1 MRSVIMII
9 LSVLIA
15 STAVIHADGNS
26 GPMWATPSA
35 MAVKRVSDI
44 PDGQHQPGFLSNL
57 DCTKLTYRQAGGND
71 MRTGCFTPTAFGMLD
86 SDSEQVIFNGA
97 DEAVPLLPYANQE
110 VLAPWPKAL
119 NILSFSNLSTGGAYL
134 NMYDNPLAVMRD
146 QRDPL
151 GRLTGKQLTAAPE
164 RTLRGIGGKALA
176 VHTQAISFSD
186 NGSWLVVETLNGYFA
201 RVNLAS
207 LEVVPFAP
215 AFYGSNGSEP
225 QDAQIAI
232 SDNGRFVA
240 VENGQAPSFKV
251 YDLSTCKGN
260 PTSWQA
266 ENCQGHEYWP
276 FTGQQIAGLRTIRHP
291 RFVNDGLLSF
301 EIPGGGTARSGVYE
315 LAPTASIT
323 SLTDYLGL
331 GDSYTSGE
339 GAFDYLAGTDT
350 KDNTCHLSANSYPLL
365 LGRDLFGAAGG
376 HSVAC
381 SGAVINDVGGGD
393 GSYRGQTRNGPSLT
407 ELMTAQPERLSEIMS
422 SYSPGYVPQAMFARQ
437 YQPRVATVSIGGN
450 DVGFGDILER
460 CVVPHLSR
468 HLSDETC
475 YNTYESRQELV
486 NLVDRT
492 VPRWTALYRQLQAGS
507 PGSTVY
513 AIGYPSIAS
522 DLGKCPLNVNL
533 GKSELEFAEELIR
546 YMDGAIRQA
555 AVSAGVSYVDISQAL
570 NGHRL
575 CEADG
580 ASVAVNG
587 LTAGNDFG
595 AFGISILGRESYHP
609 NALGHQLIEQAI
621 LRQTNNLA
629 AADQSGAPSAPDSGN
644 LLDAPKTGRPINTL
658 VPDNITERSTWP
670 GQSVSIQ
677 VNGAR
682 DGLRPGSTYAVHLDG
697 PEGPVLANPAS
708 SPDGDISESV
718 VMPPGTA
725 PGIHTVDIVG
735 PDQDDSQIDIVQPV
749 YIYGDTT
756 AGVINTASAPGAIER
771 VTSSSDPSTD
781 RRGNSA
787 GGQVLGTSSVRQPDP
802 IRLSVGPPARRP
814 SPTSKQGSG
823 VAGAAA
829 VLVVCAVLT
838 APVYRWRR
846 IIKSLR
852 DYFGQFCNN

>member
-1 MRSVIMII
+1 MRSVTII
-9 LSVLIA
+9 VVGILVA
-15 STAVIHADGNS
+15 STAVIHAAVSDQ
-26 GPMWATPSA
+26 PAWAAPSV

-44 PDGQHQPGFLSNL
+44 PSGQQEPDSLSNL
-57 DCTKLTYRQAGGND
+57 DCTELTYRLVGEHD

-86 SDSEQVIFNGA
+86 SDSEVVIFNGT
-97 DEAVPLLPYANQE
+97 DEAVPLSPYANQE

-119 NILSFSNLSTGGAYL
+119 NILSFSNLGTGGAYL

-146 QRDPL
+146 KRDLL
-151 GRLTGKQLTAAPE
+151 GRLTGKQMTAAPE
-164 RTLRGIGGKALA
+164 RTLRGIGGQALA
-176 VHTQAISFSD
+176 VHAQSISFSD

-215 AFYGSNGSEP
+215 AFYGPNGSEP

-251 YDLSTCKGN
+251 YDLSTCRGN
-260 PTSWQA
+260 PASWQA

-276 FTGQQIAGLRTIRHP
+276 FTGQQIAGLHTIRHP

-301 EIPGGGTARSGVYE
+301 EIPDGGTARSGVYE

-331 GDSYTSGE
+331 GDSYTAGE

-350 KDNTCHLSANSYPLL
+350 RDNSCHLSANSYPLL
-365 LGRDLFGAAGG
+365 LSRDLFSAAGG

-381 SGAVINDVGGGD
+381 SGAVINDVGGSN
-393 GSYRGQTRNGPSLT
+393 GSYRGQVQHGLSLT
-407 ELMTAQPERLSEIMS
+407 ELKTAQPERLSEIMS
-422 SYSPGYVPQAMFARQ
+422 NYSPGYVPQEMFARQ
-437 YQPRVATVSIGGN
+437 YQPRVVTVSIGGN
-450 DVGFGDILER
+450 DIGFGDILER

-475 YNTYESRQELV
+475 YNTYEGRQELV

-492 VPRWTALYRQLQAGS
+492 VPRWTALYRQLQAES

-533 GKSELEFAEELIR
+533 SKSELEFAEELIH

-555 AVSAGVSYVDISQAL
+555 AVSGGVRYVDISQAL

-575 CEADG
+575 CEASG

-595 AFGISILGRESYHP
+595 AFGIRVLGRESYHP

-629 AADQSGAPSAPDSGN
+629 AADQSSAPPDSGN

-658 VPDNITERSTWP
+658 VPDNITERSARP
-670 GQSVSIQ
+670 GQSVA
-677 VNGAR
+677 VRVDGAH
-682 DGLRPGSTYAVHLDG
+682 DGLRPGSVYTVRLDG
-697 PEGPVLANPAS
+697 PEGPALATPAS
-708 SPDGDISESV
+708 GPDGDISKPVDIPADTS
-718 VMPPGTA
+718 
-725 PGIHTVDIVG
+725 PGIHTVDVVG
-735 PDQDDSQIDIVQPV
+735 PGQDDGQIDIVQPV
-749 YIYGDTT
+749 YIYSGTPTDIIDTVGGPGT
-756 AGVINTASAPGAIER
+756 VERGTGAP
-771 VTSSSDPSTD
+771 SDKPS
-781 RRGNSA
+781 GSA
-787 GGQVLGTSSVRQPDP
+787 GDQVLGAGSVQRSGPV
-802 IRLSVGPPARRP
+802 RLSVNPPAGQP
-814 SPTSKQGSG
+814 SPTSKQGG
-823 VAGAAA
+823 GIAGTAA
-829 VLVVCAVLT
+829 VLVVCAVLA

-846 IIKSLR
+846 IIKIVRRAL
-852 DYFGQFCNN
+852 Q